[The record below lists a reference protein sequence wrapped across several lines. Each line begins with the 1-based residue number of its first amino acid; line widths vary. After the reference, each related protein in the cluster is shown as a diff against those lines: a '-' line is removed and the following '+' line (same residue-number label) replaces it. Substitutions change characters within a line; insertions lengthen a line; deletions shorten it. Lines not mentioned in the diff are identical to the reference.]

1 MGQMIKQDNEIIYQQ
16 DDGETTAW
24 FSQDEEKMELSHE
37 GTPEYIKIF
46 YFLMSIGLLYLF
58 IVFTFVH

>member
-1 MGQMIKQDNEIIYQQ
+1 MGQMIKQDPKILYQQ

-24 FSQDEEKMELSHE
+24 SYQTEEKMELSHE
-37 GTPEYIKIF
+37 GTPEYKKIF
-46 YFLMSIGLLYLF
+46 YILFSIGLLYLL